1 MLSRLFPSKSNKTS
15 VTVGVSV
22 CASELH
28 IVAIERS
35 GDAVSLN
42 SVSSIPYDQ
51 HQPLKQQLSAA
62 LSPFAKSTCNVSI
75 VLSQDMY
82 HMVQVDKPEMAEED
96 ITTALPWT
104 LGELVPYESSNMVL
118 DYVDYPVKSRT
129 GGQKI
134 DVFAAEK
141 SSLAAVAASM
151 AKKNDKQLTH
161 IHTKEV
167 LATEMVPNDDYARLL
182 IIQEPNSE
190 PFLMIVRSQAIW
202 LARRLRGFV
211 SKVNEQTDLSQL
223 SDTLGLEIQRS
234 MDFYESQLKQPPL
247 KAILFKTPLDCVQVI
262 ERLKPFLLAA
272 MHVFTPQ
279 LTLADVV
286 EPPCHFAL
294 PRALVAAR
302 AVAC

>member
-1 MLSRLFPSKSNKTS
+1 MLSRLFSSKSNKTS

-141 SSLAAVAASM
+141 SSLSAVVESM
-151 AKKNDKQLTH
+151 SKKKGQTLTH

-167 LATEMVPNDDYARLL
+167 LATEMVPDDDYARLL
-182 IIQEPNSE
+182 IIQESNSE
-190 PFLMIVRSQAIW
+190 PFLMIVRSRAIW
-202 LARRLRGFV
+202 LSRRLRGFV
-211 SKVNEQTDLSQL
+211 NKANGNADLSQL

-247 KAILFKTPLDCVQVI
+247 KEILFKTQFDCM
-262 ERLKPFLLAA
+262 RLKPFQPAA
-272 MHVFTPQ
+272 MNVFSPE
-279 LTLADVV
+279 LDLSDVV
-286 EPPCHFAL
+286 DPSCHFAL
-294 PRALVAAR
+294 ASALVAAR
-302 AVAC
+302 EAQ

>member
-1 MLSRLFPSKSNKTS
+1 MLSSLFSSKSKKTS

-62 LSPFAKSTCNVSI
+62 LSPFAKLTCNVSI

-104 LGELVPYESSNMVL
+104 LGELVPYDSGNMVL
-118 DYVDYPVKSRT
+118 DYVDYPVKSRI

-134 DVFAAEK
+134 NVFAAEK
-141 SSLAAVAASM
+141 SSLAAVAVSM
-151 AKKNDKQLTH
+151 AKKKDKQLTH
-161 IHTKEV
+161 IHTK
-167 LATEMVPNDDYARLL
+167 
-182 IIQEPNSE
+182 
-190 PFLMIVRSQAIW
+190 
-202 LARRLRGFV
+202 RG
-211 SKVNEQTDLSQL
+211 
-223 SDTLGLEIQRS
+223 
-234 MDFYESQLKQPPL
+234 
-247 KAILFKTPLDCVQVI
+247 
-262 ERLKPFLLAA
+262 
-272 MHVFTPQ
+272 
-279 LTLADVV
+279 
-286 EPPCHFAL
+286 
-294 PRALVAAR
+294 
-302 AVAC
+302 

>member
-1 MLSRLFPSKSNKTS
+1 MLSRLFSSKSSKPN

-35 GDAVSLN
+35 EGAITLN
-42 SVSSIPYDQ
+42 AVSSIPFEES
-51 HQPLKQQLSAA
+51 QPLKQQLSAA
-62 LSPFAKSTCNVSI
+62 LAPYTKLTCNVSI
-75 VLSQDMY
+75 VLSQEMY
-82 HMVQVDKPEMAEED
+82 HLVQVDKPDMAEED

-104 LGELVPYESSNMVL
+104 LGELVPYESNNMVV

-134 DVFAAEK
+134 DVFVAEK
-141 SSLAAVAASM
+141 TSLAAVASSM
-151 AKKNDKQLTH
+151 AKMKDKLLTH

-167 LATEMVPNDDYARLL
+167 LATEMVPDDDYARLL
-182 IIQEPNSE
+182 IIQEPDSE

-211 SKVNEQTDLSQL
+211 NKVDEQTDLAQL

-247 KAILFKTPLDCVQVI
+247 KEILFKTQFDCMPVI
-262 ERLKPFLLAA
+262 ERLKPFQPAA
-272 MHVFTPQ
+272 MNVFTPQ
-279 LTLADVV
+279 LELADIV
-286 EPPCHFAL
+286 EPACHFAL
-294 PRALVAAR
+294 ASALVATR
-302 AVAC
+302 EVA

>member
-1 MLSRLFPSKSNKTS
+1 
-15 VTVGVSV
+15 
-22 CASELH
+22 
-28 IVAIERS
+28 VAIERS

-51 HQPLKQQLSAA
+51 HQPLKQQLAAA

-104 LGELVPYESSNMVL
+104 LGELVPYDSSNMVL

-151 AKKNDKQLTH
+151 AKKKDKQLTH

-167 LATEMVPNDDYARLL
+167 LATEMVPSDDYARLL

-247 KAILFKTPLDCVQVI
+247 KEILFKTQFDCVPVI
-262 ERLKPFLLAA
+262 ERLKPFQPAA
-272 MHVFTPQ
+272 MNVFTPQ
-279 LTLADVV
+279 LNLADVV

-294 PRALVAAR
+294 ASALVAAR
-302 AVAC
+302 EVA

>member
-1 MLSRLFPSKSNKTS
+1 MLSRLFSSKSNKTS

-42 SVSSIPYDQ
+42 SVSSIAYDQ
-51 HQPLKQQLSAA
+51 HQPLKQQLAAA

-82 HMVQVDKPEMAEED
+82 HMVQVEKPEMAEED

-104 LGELVPYESSNMVL
+104 LGELVPYDSSNMVL

-141 SSLAAVAASM
+141 SSLATVAASM
-151 AKKNDKQLTH
+151 AKKKDKQLTH

-247 KAILFKTPLDCVQVI
+247 KEILFKTQFDCVPVI
-262 ERLKPFLLAA
+262 ERLKPFQPAA
-272 MHVFTPQ
+272 MNVFTPQ
-279 LTLADVV
+279 LNLADVV
-286 EPPCHFAL
+286 EPSCHFAL
-294 PRALVAAR
+294 ASALVAAR
-302 AVAC
+302 EVA